1 MFTVH
6 SSNRTERLLDQ
17 VLQLLETQPLRQPL
31 RAEQILI
38 QSPGMATWLKLRIAE
53 RLDVAANIEF
63 PLPAAFF
70 WNLFSAVMLELPEQ
84 SPFDREVLTWRL
96 MGLLPERLE
105 DPLFK
110 PLKNYLQ
117 HDSDSLLYY
126 QVSRKIA
133 DLLDSYLIYR
143 PDWILAWQAGEP
155 VEELAENAH
164 ATWQASLWQA
174 LCADDQDPPRHR
186 ISVQQRFVAMLEAG
200 EVPPEI
206 LPERII
212 IFGISALPPQHL
224 DLMMTLASHTDVHLM
239 MLNPCK
245 YYWGDVPGSWVQHKL
260 IDRLKPGAAVPIE
273 AGAVDYYLEGCP
285 LLASWG
291 KVGRDYQSQIYAYN
305 EVQENPQDL
314 FMSPRSKGLLGRVQ
328 RDILYLRQS
337 GGEAVTLERLLSSR
351 HKQVL
356 EPDDQSLRIAR
367 AHSPM
372 REVEAL
378 YDYLLGLFNNR
389 RLGLRPRDVVVMM
402 PDINRFAPFIQAV
415 FGTAP
420 KERYIPFSIA
430 DQSRQAENPI
440 VTALRSLLSLPLSR
454 LGRSEILDILEVPA
468 IMHRFQITEDD
479 LPLIRRWL
487 EEAGVRW
494 GLDGEH
500 RAQAVAE
507 MPLLGD
513 FNTWSRGLER
523 LLLGYAVGEV
533 ETLLGDALPYGA
545 VEGSKAPLVGALCE
559 FLALLRETLAQSRQ
573 ARSLG
578 EWISFGQSL
587 LQHCF
592 HFEGVEENTLQFQ
605 LVQALEAVQQQ
616 AELARFHEP
625 VTLTVFRS
633 AWLGE
638 LELQDSSARFLSGKV
653 NFCTLMPM
661 RSIPFRVVCL
671 LGMNDGEYP
680 RIVPRLSFDLMA
692 AAPRRGDRTPRED
705 DRYLFLEALVSAR
718 DFAYLSYEG
727 RDAREN
733 SERMP
738 SVLVSELLEYVE
750 QGFCLAGDEDL
761 TAEQSARRMRD
772 WLVIEHRLQPFH
784 ASYYRSDSAQATF
797 VEDWLP
803 LVRSRPEKNVSPL
816 APLPLPD
823 DQAAELELETLLQF
837 FDNPCKAF
845 LQERLEIRFLRPQEQ
860 LPDVEPFELD
870 GLQRYRL
877 RTAFLTSLMQ
887 GYTEDAVIHRWQ
899 ACGELP
905 PGAQGQRLLERET
918 DSARALYNKLQEL
931 TTQPRED
938 CLLDCEVAGHR
949 IRHRFRDLYEPG
961 RVELTPSRL
970 RGKHLFRAW
979 ISHVFYSLTD
989 HSTQFDDLFSQA
1001 RSWLLGFEGDRAVAH
1016 WFQPLSAEQALGYG
1030 EDLVRAYRMGLEQP
1044 LAFLP
1049 GAAWAW
1055 AEAREDQRDRKAALV
1070 FTGNP
1075 FQSLAGEGE
1084 DAYVQR
1090 LYPNWE
1096 RIQPGLAE
1104 WARRLVMPALA
1115 ALVREEAEHG

>member
-17 VLQLLETQPLRQPL
+17 VLHLLETQPLRQPL

-38 QSPGMATWLKLRIAE
+38 QSPGMATWLKQRIAE
-53 RLDVAANIEF
+53 RLEVAANIQF

-70 WNLFSAVMLELPEQ
+70 WNLFSTLMPELPEQ

-96 MGLLPERLE
+96 MRLLPACLE
-105 DPLFK
+105 DPLFR
-110 PLKNYLQ
+110 PLRNYLQ
-117 HDSDSLLYY
+117 NDSDSLLQY
-126 QVSRKIA
+126 QVSRRLA
-133 DLLDSYLIYR
+133 QLLDAYLIYR
-143 PDWILAWQAGEP
+143 PDWILAWQSDEP
-155 VEELAENAH
+155 VVELADQPH
-164 ATWQASLWQA
+164 AAWQARLWQR
-174 LCADDQDPPRHR
+174 LCEDDQDPPRHR
-186 ISVQQRFVAMLEAG
+186 ISVQQRFLALLEAG
-200 EVPPEI
+200 EIPAEI

-224 DLMMTLASHTDVHLM
+224 DLMMKLAGHTDVHLM

-245 YYWGDVPGSWVQHKL
+245 YYWGDVPGNWVQHKL

-291 KVGRDYQSQIYAYN
+291 RVGRDYQSQIYAYN
-305 EVQENPQDL
+305 EVQENPDDL

-351 HKQVL
+351 HKQEL
-356 EPDDQSLRIAR
+356 DPDDRSLRIAC

-378 YDYLLGLFNNR
+378 YDYLLGLFDNR

-430 DQSRQAENPI
+430 DQSLQAENPI

-468 IMHRFQITEDD
+468 IMRRFQIQEED
-479 LPLIRRWL
+479 LPLIRHWL
-487 EEAGVRW
+487 EEAGIRW

-500 RAQAVAE
+500 RTQSVPD

-533 ETLLGDALPYGA
+533 ETLLDDALPYGA
-545 VEGSKAPLVGALCE
+545 VEGSKAQLVGSLCE

-573 ARSLG
+573 PRSLRD
-578 EWISFGQSL
+578 WIGFAQGL

-592 HFEGVEENTLQFQ
+592 RFEGSEENSLQFQ
-605 LVQALEAVQQQ
+605 LIQALEAVQQQ
-616 AELARFHEP
+616 ADLARFEEP
-625 VTLTVFRS
+625 VSLTVFRS
-633 AWLGE
+633 AWFGE
-638 LELQDSSARFLSGKV
+638 LELQDNSARFLSGKV

-671 LGMNDGEYP
+671 LGMNDGDYP
-680 RIVPRLSFDLMA
+680 RIQPRLSFDLMA
-692 AAPRRGDRTPRED
+692 LAPRRGDRSPRDD

-733 SERMP
+733 GERMP
-738 SVLVSELLEYVE
+738 SVLVSELMEYVE
-750 QGFCLAGDEDL
+750 QGFCLSGDADL
-761 TAEQSARRMRD
+761 PAEQSARRMRD
-772 WLVIEHRLQPFH
+772 WLLIEHRLQPFH
-784 ASYYRSDSAQATF
+784 VSYYRADNPCATF
-797 VEDWLP
+797 VADWLP
-803 LVRSRPEKNVSPL
+803 LVRARPEKPATPVS
-816 APLPLPD
+816 LPLPE
-823 DQAAELELETLLQF
+823 APTEVLELQDLLAF
-837 FDNPCKAF
+837 FDNPCRAF
-845 LQERLEIRFLRPQEQ
+845 LQKRLEIRFLRPQEQ
-860 LPDVEPFELD
+860 VPDVEPFELD

-877 RTAFLTSLMQ
+877 RSSFLTGLLR
-887 GYTEDAVIHRWQ
+887 GEPDDTFIRRWQ
-899 ACGELP
+899 ASGELP
-905 PGAQGQRLLERET
+905 PGAQGQRLLDRET
-918 DSARALYNKLQEL
+918 ESVRALYARLQEL
-931 TTQPRED
+931 TDQPGEE
-938 CLLDCEVAGHR
+938 CELDCAVAGLA
-949 IRHRFRDLYEPG
+949 IRHWFRDLYASG
-961 RVELTPSRL
+961 RVEITPSRL

-979 ISHVFYSLTD
+979 VSHLFFCLIQADRSE
-989 HSTQFDDLFSQA
+989 DLLSPA
-1001 RSWLLGFEGDRAVAH
+1001 RSWLLGFDGEQPVAH
-1016 WFQPLSAEQALGYG
+1016 WFQPLGFEQALQYV
-1030 EDLVRAYRMGLEQP
+1030 EDLVQAYRQGLEQP
-1044 LAFLP
+1044 LPFLP
-1049 GAAWAW
+1049 GTAWAW
-1055 AEAREDQRDRKAALV
+1055 AEAKEDQRDRKAAQV
-1070 FTGNP
+1070 FLGNP

-1090 LYPNWE
+1090 LYPDWT
-1096 RIQPGLAE
+1096 RLQPGLAD
-1104 WARRLVMPALA
+1104 WAQRLVMPALA
-1115 ALVREEAEHG
+1115 ALVKEEAEHG